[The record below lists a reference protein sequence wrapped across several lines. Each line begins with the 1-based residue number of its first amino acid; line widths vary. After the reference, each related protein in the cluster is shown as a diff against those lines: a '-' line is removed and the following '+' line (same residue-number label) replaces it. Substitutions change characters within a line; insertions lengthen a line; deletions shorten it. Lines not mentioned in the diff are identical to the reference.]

1 MAYGCSIWRVECG
14 MWDKSIAEPH
24 PTLTRDSAAWS
35 RGVSQCQC
43 ASVPVLCVS
52 PVCVY
57 PERGGRLTVW
67 LVTLRERESHSHRL
81 HPTSG
86 SQWEQPVQTLT
97 HGGEWRDVRQ
107 EEEIRGGGRVLYPR
121 PGGQELPARS
131 VLSVITVTYFY
142 IPASW
147 GTAAQQLYSKST
159 CRIDCHL
166 TLDLSLD

>member
-1 MAYGCSIWRVECG
+1 
-14 MWDKSIAEPH
+14 MWDKSIVIPLSLGTVLH
-24 PTLTRDSAAWS
+24 
-35 RGVSQCQC
+35 GVEECPSVPVCQC

-97 HGGEWRDVRQ
+97 HGGDVRHVRQ

-142 IPASW
+142 IPAS
-147 GTAAQQLYSKST
+147 
-159 CRIDCHL
+159 
-166 TLDLSLD
+166 